1 MLVPLS
7 PTSAESESH
16 LISIM
21 MGLLQKAGHV
31 SLDDVGI
38 VRCIEKLLIACASMS
53 YDSCYDA
60 L

>member
-1 MLVPLS
+1 MPILPH
-7 PTSAESESH
+7 ESIGIASKCT
-16 LISIM
+16 M
-21 MGLLQKAGHV
+21 FNRV
-31 SLDDVGI
+31 DVGI